1 VKKKKPQSP
10 PVNKKAKQKV
20 NPRSGEVRGLSNWV
34 GRIVIVVLLIAIVAT
49 IAFQFFPEYGI
60 LDKPRHVVST
70 VITPIQSVFSKL
82 TDSAVAYLR
91 KLKYRATLEE
101 EYQKLQEKV
110 DELTDR
116 AMRVETL
123 EYELAQM
130 KDLADEI
137 NRNRKMDGIK
147 ASVIGTDTSNYTFA
161 LTIDVG
167 TNQGVENNLAVVVPG
182 ALIGYTYDVRENTCS
197 VKGIIDADCS
207 IAGLIESSRD
217 QGTVQGTLSV
227 NGKKECRMYY
237 LSYTSLPRPGDRVVT
252 SGVGMEF
259 PKGIPIGHVRES
271 TRGEDDS
278 KRYVV
283 IDPIANFE
291 HLEYVIVYRYRPEK
305 AEQADVRGSM
315 SQSTYVPVPTQMP
328 QATYLGQVSALT
340 PTVEPEITPASK
352 PEETK
357 EPTTTGEETS
367 EDDIMYIDKYQT
379 DITQT
384 PEPSDTPEPTD
395 TPAPTFSSDFLTVEN
410 D

>member
-1 VKKKKPQSP
+1 MKKKKPLSP
-10 PVNKKAKQKV
+10 PVKEKAKAKV
-20 NPRSGEVRGLSNWV
+20 NPRSGEVRGLSNWM

-49 IAFQFFPEYGI
+49 IAFQFFPGLGI
-60 LDKPRHVVST
+60 LDKPRHAVST
-70 VITPIQSVFSKL
+70 VITPVQSVFSKL
-82 TDSAVAYLR
+82 VDSVETYLR

-130 KDLADEI
+130 LDLADEI
-137 NRNRKMDGIK
+137 DRNRQMDGIK
-147 ASVIGTDTSNYTFA
+147 ASVIGTDTSNYSFT

-182 ALIGYTYDVRENTCS
+182 ALIGYTFDVRENTCS

-283 IDPIANFE
+283 IDPIADFE
-291 HLEYVIVYRYRPEK
+291 HIEYVIVYRYRPEK
-305 AEQADVRGSM
+305 AEQADVRGAM
-315 SQSTYVPVPTQMP
+315 SQSTFVPLPSRMP
-328 QATYLGQVSALT
+328 QSTFLGQVSALT
-340 PTVEPEITPASK
+340 PTPEPEV
-352 PEETK
+352 
-357 EPTTTGEETS
+357 
-367 EDDIMYIDKYQT
+367 
-379 DITQT
+379 TQT
-384 PEPSDTPEPTD
+384 PEPTKALEPSATDTVSDSNDIVYVEKTQPDLTPTPEPTDTPEPTA